1 VGDGGG
7 GGREWWTTER
17 NPVWG
22 KKQNQKNQKTRE
34 QVLVPANFIEV
45 SPGSSTG
52 IQNSVLELTETCS

>member
-1 VGDGGG
+1 MGVVEAESGGLL
-7 GGREWWTTER
+7 RETLSGE
-17 NPVWG
+17 